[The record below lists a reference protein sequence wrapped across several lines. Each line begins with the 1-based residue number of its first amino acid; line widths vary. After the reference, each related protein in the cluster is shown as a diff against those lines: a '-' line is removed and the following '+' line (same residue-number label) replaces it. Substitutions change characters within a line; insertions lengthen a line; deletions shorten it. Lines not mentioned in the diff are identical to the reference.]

1 MANPIV
7 KVELGSNVSVPGDVF
22 TLDDG
27 AKGLLAAVSTLRTN
41 LATNPSFE
49 ASSGTVNVRT
59 NLIINPSFELN
70 NSFWGS
76 GQASIIQSSNFSYNG
91 AYSGLT
97 TITSSADTNIA
108 TWVQTSIVSGQTYT
122 YSTYSYVPAGSS
134 LAGRTLSVAI
144 EGAGATFTTVASS
157 AATLVSGSW
166 VRSWLTV
173 TATSSGSFAYVH
185 RYSGA
190 FAVGS
195 AIYTDAV
202 MLEQTSVLGAY
213 FDGSTPIIG
222 DFTYVWSGTANAS
235 TSLQQAPQL
244 VDWTGSNAMLP
255 YKTTATSY
263 VGSSSAILV
272 NTSGATFQYA
282 YNFPSGSRI
291 AVTPGQTYTFTYYI
305 KNINST
311 AQWYSSLAGFVASTG
326 GGRTSYN
333 DAGFVTP
340 NTSIW
345 QRVTNTWTIP
355 AGVNYVEPWIINYTG
370 ETINGSVYVDA
381 ILFEQTSTANDYFD
395 GNTPTVGDTVYSWT
409 GAANLSTSIAT
420 GIVTTGVYPLAGI
433 PFIDATSYV
442 KTFSIGRGKSRELD
456 RYQAGHITVKFD
468 NTKRYFDPTFTGS
481 PFYGQIV
488 PRRPIRV
495 TVKGIVQFTGI
506 VDDWDL
512 SFTVDGQSE
521 AVCNANDSMA
531 VLAQQNLST
540 DTYPQENTGARINR
554 VLNSAG
560 VVYDSIARTIDPGQ
574 MFVAAQ
580 TVDATIGA
588 LDHLQ
593 QVETSESGSLFIDK
607 NGNVVFQ
614 DSSRVIPATTL
625 AKFGDNNIDIGYQGM
640 QIIYGSELLYNSANV
655 SRTGGVT
662 QTFVDNTSATTYGLR
677 NIDQSTLLSDD
688 IQTARL
694 AAWIVQQYAQPE
706 FRFESIDVS
715 LGDSTVTEQST
726 LLKLEIGDKCQIVY
740 TPANVPPALT
750 KFAQIIGID
759 HNADPNQH
767 IVTFHFKTLDYNLLL
782 LDDTVYGLL
791 DSYYLG
797 L

>member
-41 LATNPSFE
+41 LITNPSFE
-49 ASSGTVNVRT
+49 
-59 NLIINPSFELN
+59 
-70 NSFWGS
+70 
-76 GQASIIQSSNFSYNG
+76 
-91 AYSGLT
+91 
-97 TITSSADTNIA
+97 TNI
-108 TWVQTSIVSGQTYT
+108 TGWYTGQTSIVQSNNFSYSGANSGLVTVTSGADTNLAYWTQTGIISGQTYT
-122 YSTYSYVPAGSS
+122 YSFYSYVPAGSS
-134 LAGRTLSVAI
+134 LAGRTLNVNI
-144 EGAGATFTTVASS
+144 EGAGATYTLVASS
-157 AATLVSGSW
+157 AATLISGTW
-166 VRSWLTV
+166 VRSWITI
-173 TATSSGSFAYVH
+173 TATSSGSFGFVH

-190 FAVGS
+190 IAVGS
-195 AIYTDAV
+195 TIYFDAA
-202 MLEQTSVLGAY
+202 MLEQTSVLG
-213 FDGSTPIIG
+213 
-222 DFTYVWSGTANAS
+222 
-235 TSLQQAPQL
+235 
-244 VDWTGSNAMLP
+244 
-255 YKTTATSY
+255 
-263 VGSSSAILV
+263 
-272 NTSGATFQYA
+272 
-282 YNFPSGSRI
+282 
-291 AVTPGQTYTFTYYI
+291 
-305 KNINST
+305 
-311 AQWYSSLAGFVASTG
+311 
-326 GGRTSYN
+326 
-333 DAGFVTP
+333 
-340 NTSIW
+340 
-345 QRVTNTWTIP
+345 
-355 AGVNYVEPWIINYTG
+355 
-370 ETINGSVYVDA
+370 
-381 ILFEQTSTANDYFD
+381 DYFD
-395 GNTPTVGDTVYSWT
+395 GNFPPVGDTIYTFT
-409 GAANLSTSIAT
+409 GTANASTSIAT

-625 AKFGDNNIDIGYQGM
+625 ANFGDNNIDIGYQGM

-726 LLKLEIGDKCQIVY
+726 LLKLEIGDKCQIIY